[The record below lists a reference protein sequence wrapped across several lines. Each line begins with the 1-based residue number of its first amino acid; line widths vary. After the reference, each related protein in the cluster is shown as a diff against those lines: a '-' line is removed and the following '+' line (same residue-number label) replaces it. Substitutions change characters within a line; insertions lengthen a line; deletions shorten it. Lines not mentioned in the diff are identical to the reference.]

1 MNIQT
6 EKWNNFLIIH
16 LEGRIDGLTSTG
28 FQRKVDQ
35 LTAEGHL
42 KLILDFSRV
51 IFMSSAGLRVI
62 IQITRSLRPI
72 GGEVI
77 LMTLP
82 DQVRE
87 LFRVSGMEPFLKVV
101 SGLEAIMPQSTSGP
115 GEAISSRLD
124 FGEFAVDW
132 MALTGKTGQLLLLGD
147 PDKLASSAYP
157 EGDCHRVKPSEFRFG
172 AGLAA
177 LGDDYNDFSNLFG
190 ETVVT
195 DHHFFSFPAVTRPGV
210 DYAFYTAE
218 ADHPFNFLYGF
229 GFPGDF
235 SGVFRF
241 DFTGESPDLGQLLK
255 AAATVASSS
264 VFGVVMLGVSQGLH
278 WMHLKKVPVLENQ
291 PPSGNIFA
299 EDIFHAWMNFSPE
312 REELNKTII
321 TTGLVSRDPELI
333 PERVRSFIPEKGGM
347 HLHGIVFENGLL
359 SRDIR
364 DFETE
369 LARVARDFRAEKV
382 VHLLPSSRLK
392 SGFIGIINLDLH

>member
-1 MNIQT
+1 MDIQT
-6 EKWNNFLIIH
+6 KEWNNFLIIN
-16 LEGRIDGLTSTG
+16 LEGRIDGLTSAG
-28 FQRKVDQ
+28 FQQKVDQ

-87 LFRVSGMEPFLKVV
+87 LFRVSGMESFLKVV
-101 SGLEAIMPQSTSGP
+101 SGLEAIMSQYTSGRE
-115 GEAISSRLD
+115 EAISSRID
-124 FGEFAVDW
+124 FGEFAADW
-132 MALTGKTGQLLLLGD
+132 MALKGEPGRLLLLGD
-147 PDKLASSAYP
+147 PDKLASSAYL
-157 EGDCHRVKPSEFRFG
+157 ERDCHRVKPSEFRFG

-177 LGDDYNDFSNLFG
+177 LGDEYNDFSNLFG

-235 SGVFRF
+235 SGVLRF
-241 DFTGESPDLGQLLK
+241 DFNGDSPDLDQLLK
-255 AAATVASSS
+255 AAATKASSP
-264 VFGVVMLGVSQGLH
+264 VFGVVILGISQGLQ
-278 WMHLKKVPVLENQ
+278 WMHLKKIPVLENQ
-291 PPSGNIFA
+291 PASGNIFTA
-299 EDIFHAWMNFSPE
+299 DIFHAWMNFSPE
-312 REELNKTII
+312 REDLNKTVI

-333 PERVRSFIPEKGGM
+333 PDEVRSFLPEKGGM
-347 HLHGIVFENGLL
+347 HMHGIVLENGLL

-364 DFETE
+364 DFEAE
-369 LARVARDFRAEKV
+369 LARVARDFQAEKV

>member
-6 EKWNNFLIIH
+6 KEWDNYLIIN
-16 LEGRIDGLTSTG
+16 LEGRIDGLTSAD

-101 SGLEAIMPQSTSGP
+101 SGLEAIVPQSASGP

-132 MALTGKTGQLLLLGD
+132 MAMKGKTCRLLLFGD
-147 PDKLASSAYP
+147 PRKLASSAYL
-157 EGDCHRVKPSEFRFG
+157 EHDCHRVKPSEFRFG

-241 DFTGESPDLGQLLK
+241 DFNGDSPDLDQLLK
-255 AAATVASSS
+255 AAATMASSP
-264 VFGVVMLGVSQGLH
+264 VFGVVMLGVSQGLQ

-291 PPSGNIFA
+291 PASGNIFA
-299 EDIFHAWMNFSPE
+299 ADIFHTWMNFSPE
-312 REELNKTII
+312 REELNKTVIM
-321 TTGLVSRDPELI
+321 TGLVSRDPELI
-333 PERVRSFIPEKGGM
+333 PEKVRSFIPENGGM
-347 HLHGIVFENGLL
+347 HLHGIVLENGLL
-359 SRDIR
+359 SRDLR

-369 LARVARDFRAEKV
+369 LARVARDFQAEKV